1 MNSVR
6 KIVFLI
12 GVILVIGFCLTGC
25 TKEVEK
31 DSSNYA
37 IVSYNEECV
46 NIYSPI
52 SSTIEL
58 AITVEY
64 SGKTIT
70 IGKSIE
76 MKEHENRTAKLDE
89 QDFEL
94 FDETLKIV
102 SVEIIKQSY
111 TDTTIALYGA
121 IIVLSAFVIAILV
134 WVFKIVWRYL
144 QMFLSFLPF

>member
-1 MNSVR
+1 MKSVR
-6 KIVFLI
+6 KKVFLL
-12 GVILVIGFCLTGC
+12 GVILIIGICLTGC
-25 TKEVEK
+25 TKEVTK

-37 IVSYNEECV
+37 MVSYNEECV

-52 SSTIEL
+52 SCTIEL

-76 MKEHENRTAKLDE
+76 MKEHENRTATLNE

-94 FDETLKIV
+94 FDETLEIV
-102 SVEIIKQSY
+102 SVEVIKQSY
-111 TDTTIALYGA
+111 TDLTVGKYCVAIFLFA
-121 IIVLSAFVIAILV
+121 IIIAILV
-134 WVFKIVWRYL
+134 WVFKILWGYIK
-144 QMFLSFLPF
+144 MFLSFLPF